1 RKPRPAGGRGPSP
14 AHGPGVARLG
24 PAPGVDRPMMAGAD
38 FPRLTPGNHRI
49 TSPPSRDYNCIAW
62 SAGDTGHW
70 WEPGVYWPAPVAP
83 DDYGIAVLIQAF
95 QSIGYEPCAD
105 GQPEAGFEKVA

>member
-1 RKPRPAGGRGPSP
+1 
-14 AHGPGVARLG
+14 
-24 PAPGVDRPMMAGAD
+24 MMAGAD

-83 DDYGIAVLIQAF
+83 DDYGIAVLIQEEVEHRR
-95 QSIGYEPCAD
+95 YKVERRNLLLDD
-105 GQPEAGFEKVA
+105 GVG